1 MSKQDKVKKEGFF
14 KKVIKSVKDFD
25 KYEDFGLEGVGK
37 SSLYLLQ
44 MALIVAI
51 VITAIT
57 VYQFSN
63 TVKQAVVYFNNNVK
77 EMTYADGIL
86 SINSNERMEVDTQS
100 NIAGTIIVNTSDL
113 TEEQLEEYKKELES
127 KENAIVFLKEKVLM
141 KNSMLSSITETSYS
155 KISEQY
161 NINSLDKEQVLNFI
175 YTNQAQLYV
184 SVAIVIFIYMF
195 AIYASSILVDSLVL
209 AALGFIISRLVGLR
223 IRFAANFSMG
233 VHALTLSIILNIIY
247 IIINSI
253 TGITVKYFQL
263 MYTLISYIYV
273 VASILIIRS
282 EFIKKQANLQKIEA
296 VQEQVRAKLEEEKR
310 KEQDKEAENKEEE
323 EKHKQKEKEEQSEDD
338 NSDEKPQGNN
348 A

>member
-209 AALGFIISRLVGLR
+209 AALGFII
-223 IRFAANFSMG
+223 
-233 VHALTLSIILNIIY
+233 
-247 IIINSI
+247 
-253 TGITVKYFQL
+253 
-263 MYTLISYIYV
+263 
-273 VASILIIRS
+273 
-282 EFIKKQANLQKIEA
+282 
-296 VQEQVRAKLEEEKR
+296 
-310 KEQDKEAENKEEE
+310 
-323 EKHKQKEKEEQSEDD
+323 
-338 NSDEKPQGNN
+338 
-348 A
+348 

>member
-127 KENAIVFLKEKVLM
+127 KENAIVFLKRKSTNEKILCFPQLQRQAIQ
-141 KNSMLSSITETSYS
+141 KYQNNIT
-155 KISEQY
+155 
-161 NINSLDKEQVLNFI
+161 
-175 YTNQAQLYV
+175 
-184 SVAIVIFIYMF
+184 
-195 AIYASSILVDSLVL
+195 
-209 AALGFIISRLVGLR
+209 
-223 IRFAANFSMG
+223 
-233 VHALTLSIILNIIY
+233 
-247 IIINSI
+247 
-253 TGITVKYFQL
+253 
-263 MYTLISYIYV
+263 
-273 VASILIIRS
+273 
-282 EFIKKQANLQKIEA
+282 
-296 VQEQVRAKLEEEKR
+296 
-310 KEQDKEAENKEEE
+310 
-323 EKHKQKEKEEQSEDD
+323 
-338 NSDEKPQGNN
+338 
-348 A
+348 